1 MRNRFA
7 LLVLLVA
14 LAFVLTS
21 AAVAETKVSGEIQC
35 KSEPP
40 ATAPIPDKPNH
51 AFAIVK
57 ATCTWTKPFDLGGSA
72 VKDGSETISSEM
84 SGDKGT
90 DHGYF
95 AGTTAG
101 GDTYTVRFDGTSHS
115 KDGKPAGNEGTWSF
129 SGGTGKL
136 KGIKG
141 GGKYTSGPPAPDG
154 ALTTRVDGEYSLP

>member
-1 MRNRFA
+1 MRSRFA
-7 LLVLLVA
+7 LVA
-14 LAFVLTS
+14 AFAFVL
-21 AAVAETKVSGEIQC
+21 AAAAPAETKISGEIQC

-40 ATAPIPDKPNH
+40 ATAAIPDKPNH

-57 ATCTWTKPFDLGGSA
+57 ATCTWTKPFDIGGSP

-84 SGDKGT
+84 SGDRGS

-101 GDTYTVRFDGTSHS
+101 GDTYTVKFGGASHS

-129 SGGTGKL
+129 TGGTGKL
-136 KGIKG
+136 KGLKG
-141 GGKYTSGPPAPDG
+141 GGKYKSAPPAADG
-154 ALTTRVDGEYSLP
+154 TMTTQVDGEYSLP